1 MLQSIC
7 NSLFHRIERRPGS
20 FIAYFYTFGKYVLRL
35 SRNTKNVT
43 VQRISVTKG
52 SFMPKASPEHSV
64 CYGYIKN
71 MYLEQR
77 CRP

>member
-7 NSLFHRIERRPGS
+7 NSLFHRIEATGS